1 MRYSFQ
7 PWLLLQLRYIFL
19 IRPWNQKSMEFQIRL
34 EHIPTFFFASMFGLV
49 NCDRRFFIDGSR
61 IRLHLMY
68 LMSFIGFDTSFAKPK
83 YKKAEKNEKPGK
95 CGFVVFFFF
104 FIFFLSAVFLGVFR
118 LGKSSADTTPPVTV
132 YVAEITAIHSRINK
146 TYHSFVW
153 VPSRCSISGIH
164 CGYPPHTTCALM
176 NAWTIKATSET
187 F

>member
-104 FIFFLSAVFLGVFR
+104 FFIFFCPLFFWVYFG
-118 LGKSSADTTPPVTV
+118 LGKVVPTPPPRLQYMSQKSRLYTIELIKRTIVLFGSLH
-132 YVAEITAIHSRINK
+132 VARFQAFIVDIHHIPL
-146 TYHSFVW
+146 V
-153 VPSRCSISGIH
+153 
-164 CGYPPHTTCALM
+164 L
-176 NAWTIKATSET
+176 
-187 F
+187 